1 MSISAVSSALTGL
14 SGAQSQFDV
23 AAAAAA
29 RVTSVDPSDPAAAAT
44 SDVVGAIVGTTV
56 SSQAVA
62 INIAVLDAALEN
74 ERSLIDILA

>member
-14 SGAQSQFDV
+14 SGAQAQFDT

-29 RVTSVDPSDPAAAAT
+29 RVTNFDPGDPATAAT
-44 SDVVGAIVGTTV
+44 TDVVGAIVGTTV

>member
-14 SGAQSQFDV
+14 SGAQTQFDV

-29 RVTSVDPSDPAAAAT
+29 RVTSVDPGDPAAAAT

-74 ERSLIDILA
+74 ERSLIDVLA